1 MPYRFEPCCTGGIY
15 HVFNR
20 SVAQQNV
27 FRNDGDYRR
36 FFNLLSYYRFSNP
49 KYRFSQY
56 NRLPRSAQEEW
67 HTRLIKQ
74 DQLVDILSFCI
85 MPNHFHMLLRQRVD
99 GGIQRYARV
108 LQNGYAKY
116 FNVKTKRFGAV
127 FQAMYKAVLIEKEE
141 QLLHVARYI
150 HLNPLTS
157 CIVSSFSD
165 LERYQWDSFAGYLG
179 TVSMECV
186 EQQTLISLVGT
197 SEKLRTHTIDQADY
211 QRLLF
216 VESHL
221 YHD

>member
-1 MPYRFEPCCTGGIY
+1 MPYRFEPCCTGEIY

-20 SVAQQNV
+20 SVGQQNV

-36 FFNLLSYYRFSNP
+36 FFNLFSYYRFSNP

-56 NRLPRSAQEEW
+56 TRLPRSAQAEW

-85 MPNHFHMLLRQRVD
+85 MPNHFHILLRQKVD
-99 GGIQRYARV
+99 GGIQRYSRV

-127 FQAMYKAVLIEKEE
+127 FQAMYKAVQIETEE

-157 CIVSSFSD
+157 RVVSSISD
-165 LERYQWDSFAGYLG
+165 LERYPWDSFAGYLG
-179 TVSMECV
+179 TVSMDCL

-197 SEKLRTHTIDQADY
+197 KDKLRTHTNDQADY
-211 QRLLF
+211 QRRLF